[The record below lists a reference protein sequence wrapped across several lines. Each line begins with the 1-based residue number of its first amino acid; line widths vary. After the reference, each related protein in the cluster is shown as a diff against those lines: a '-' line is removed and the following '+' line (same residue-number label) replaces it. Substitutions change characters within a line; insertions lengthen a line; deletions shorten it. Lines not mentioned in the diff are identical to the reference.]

1 MSRATAATAMPQRPA
16 SRRAESDA
24 EKLSAATQDVE
35 PLASRSSSDR
45 VDGNETDEGLRAAIT
60 SFERGTGHL
69 ARDGFGQFLDDLR
82 HYPLLRATEEVALAK
97 RVEAGDR
104 DAKDRLTNANLRL
117 VVSIARRYQDRGVAL
132 PDLVQE
138 GSLGLIRA
146 VEKFDWRQGFRF
158 STYASWWITQAVTRS
173 IANHGRP
180 IRLPVHLADQA
191 HRIARAEAYLAE
203 AHGGIVTDT
212 AVAEAA
218 HVPLDRVQTIRQAA
232 RVVTSLD
239 RPLGDEPDAATLGA
253 IVAADVDVTEDLDRE
268 WRYAALKR
276 ALHEL
281 SPRQREVIEMRFGTG
296 SRTPMTLRAIGRCLG
311 ISQERVRQI
320 EGTALATLQAMDQL
334 STWRE
339 AS

>member
-1 MSRATAATAMPQRPA
+1 M
-16 SRRAESDA
+16 
-24 EKLSAATQDVE
+24 
-35 PLASRSSSDR
+35 
-45 VDGNETDEGLRAAIT
+45 
-60 SFERGTGHL
+60 
-69 ARDGFGQFLDDLR
+69 
-82 HYPLLRATEEVALAK
+82 
-97 RVEAGDR
+97 
-104 DAKDRLTNANLRL
+104 
-117 VVSIARRYQDRGVAL
+117 
-132 PDLVQE
+132 
-138 GSLGLIRA
+138 
-146 VEKFDWRQGFRF
+146 
-158 STYASWWITQAVTRS
+158 TRS

-180 IRLPVHLADQA
+180 IRLPVHLSDQA

-203 AHGGIVTDT
+203 AHEGIFTDT

-268 WRYAALKR
+268 WRHAALKR